1 MIPINS
7 LKKGMTIVLDDVL
20 HRVVEHQHVKPGKGP
35 AFVRTKLKRMDSGA
49 VIDRTFRS
57 SEKVEQAIVTSKTM
71 EYIYRDGD
79 SLYFMDKDTY
89 EQVPVAIDVAGEGAQ
104 YLPENCEVSFLMH
117 GNAIVDVEL
126 PDTVQVTVVKTD
138 PGVKGDTAQGGSKPA
153 TASTGMV
160 VQVPL
165 FLNEGEAII
174 VNLKTGKYLKRA

>member
-1 MIPINS
+1 MLPINS
-7 LKKGMTIVLDDVL
+7 VKKGMTILLDGAL

-35 AFVRTKLKRMDSGA
+35 AFVRTKLKRLDNGA

-57 SEKVEQAIVTSKTM
+57 SEKVEQAIVTSKFM
-71 EYIYRDGD
+71 EYIYRDGN

-89 EQVPVAIDVAGEGAQ
+89 EQVPVAMDVAGEGAD
-104 YLPENCEVSFLMH
+104 YLPENCQVGFLMH
-117 GNAIVDVEL
+117 GDTIVDVEL
-126 PDTVQVTVVKTD
+126 PDTVRVAVTKTE

-153 TASTGMV
+153 TTSTGMV

-165 FLNEGEAII
+165 FLNEGDEIV